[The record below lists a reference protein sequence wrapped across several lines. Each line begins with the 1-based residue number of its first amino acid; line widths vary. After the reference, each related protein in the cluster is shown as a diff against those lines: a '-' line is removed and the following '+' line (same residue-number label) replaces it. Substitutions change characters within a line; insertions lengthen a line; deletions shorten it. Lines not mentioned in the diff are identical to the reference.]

1 MSNSDQWLLP
11 EGIEEILPPHAWRL
25 ECASRELLDLY
36 SSWGYELIIPPFI
49 EYLESLLTGTGHDL
63 DLQTFKLTDQLNGR
77 MMGVRADMTPQA
89 ARIDAHPLQRET
101 PSRLCYLGTVL
112 HTRPDGFAGTRCPMQ
127 LGAELFGH
135 GGIESDVEI
144 LTLVLETL
152 ALMEITDVHMDL
164 GHVGIFRSLAREAGL
179 DERLENDLFD
189 ALQRKAVPEIEEL
202 LAATS
207 LGEAHRRRLA
217 ALAELN
223 GGWEVLDAARE
234 RLAGAGTSVMAALDN
249 LCAIAVAMK
258 PRAGEASLYFDLA
271 EMRAYNY
278 QSGVVFAVF
287 VPGRGQEIAR
297 GGRYDAIGQVFG
309 QARPATGFSTDLRT
323 LMDLSPRDFDAPRS
337 AILAPAEDDPA
348 LYTLVRELRKKGE
361 RVIFTLPGQ
370 EGGAL
375 DMGCDRVIARENQA
389 WRVKSSGKGLPDNTI
404 PTPPHRRVQ
413 PGK

>member
-323 LMDLSPRDFDAPRS
+323 LMDLSPRDFGALRS
-337 AILAPAEDDPA
+337 AIMAPADNEPS
-348 LYTLVRELRKKGE
+348 LLTRVRELRAGGE
-361 RVIFTLPGQ
+361 RVIFELPGQ
-370 EGGAL
+370 TGGPVA
-375 DMGCDRVIARENQA
+375 MGCDRVIVRENA
-389 WRVKSSGKGLPDNTI
+389 VWRVRPVDTE
-404 PTPPHRRVQ
+404 
-413 PGK
+413 

>member
-1 MSNSDQWLLP
+1 MWCVNNDTPEDTMSNSDQWLLP
-11 EGIEEILPPHAWRL
+11 EGIEELLPPHAWRL

-144 LTLVLETL
+144 LSLVLETL
-152 ALMEITDVHMDL
+152 ALMGITDVHMDL
-164 GHVGIFRSLAREAGL
+164 GHVGIFRGLAREAGL
-179 DERLENDLFD
+179 DERMETDLFD

-202 LAATS
+202 LAAAS

-217 ALAELN
+217 NLAELN
-223 GGWEVLDAARE
+223 GGWEVLDTARE
-234 RLAGAGTSVMAALDN
+234 RLAGAGAGVMAALDN

-258 PRAGEASLYFDLA
+258 PRAGAASVFFDLA
-271 EMRAYNY
+271 ELRAYNY
-278 QSGVVFAVF
+278 QSGMVFAMF
-287 VPGRGQEIAR
+287 IPGRGQEIAR

-309 QARPATGFSTDLRT
+309 RARPATGFSTDLRT
-323 LMDLSPRDFDAPRS
+323 LMDLSPRDFGEPRG
-337 AILAPAEDDPA
+337 AIMAPADNDPA
-348 LYTLVRELRKKGE
+348 LLAMVRELRAGGE

-370 EGGAL
+370 TGGPV
-375 DMGCDRVIARENQA
+375 DMGCDRVIEREHHA
-389 WRVKSSGKGLPDNTI
+389 LRVRPAHTE
-404 PTPPHRRVQ
+404 
-413 PGK
+413 

>member
-36 SSWGYELIIPPFI
+36 TSWGYELIIPPFI

-144 LTLVLETL
+144 LSLVLETL

-189 ALQRKAVPEIEEL
+189 ALQRKAIPEVEEL
-202 LAATS
+202 LGAAS
-207 LGEAHRRRLA
+207 IGEAQRRRLA

-234 RLAGAGTSVMAALDN
+234 RLAGAGEGVMAALDN
-249 LCAIAVAMK
+249 LCTIAAAMR
-258 PRAGEASLYFDLA
+258 PRAGEASVYFDLA
-271 EMRAYNY
+271 ELRAYNY
-278 QSGVVFAVF
+278 QTGMVFAVF

-348 LYTLVRELRKKGE
+348 LYALVRELRNKGE
-361 RVIFTLPGQ
+361 RVIFTLSGQ
-370 EGGAL
+370 KGGAL

-389 WRVKSSGKGLPDNTI
+389 WRVKPAGKE
-404 PTPPHRRVQ
+404 
-413 PGK
+413 